1 MSSMSRMAS
10 QQNYD
15 KQLSVDSKSTDE
27 TMYCY
32 DSDADKEYKPYIEKK
47 MSNG

>member
-1 MSSMSRMAS
+1 MAS

-15 KQLSVDSKSTDE
+15 KQLSVVSKSTDE

-32 DSDADKEYKPYIEKK
+32 DSDADKEYTPYIEKK
-47 MSNG
+47 MSNE